1 MPQLARI
8 RLSLFSTLA
17 LAVPV
22 AACGG
27 VDGGEA
33 GPDAAVVGVAPRIVA
48 TTPVDGATG
57 VAADAAITIAFSE
70 PMDAASVAAALDA
83 AALGEVALTWNPA
96 GDQLT
101 ITPAAPLA
109 YATGAGLDP
118 TAVTARAYAISLGT
132 GATDRTGDG
141 LAAAGA
147 LRFTT
152 LKDLAWAI
160 PFDDANSASVS
171 PAVPTPGTSGPLG
184 VGDDRNNQP
193 HRALLTFD
201 RDRMPS
207 AAVAIASAT
216 LTAQQLDP
224 VGSPWA
230 LGAALAIDHV
240 AFTPPSASAFG
251 STSLAAM
258 GEFGTRLNLAPSLDV
273 TDALE
278 ADRAAGNRYTQ
289 FRLSYPTATD
299 SDGATD
305 QAQLDR
311 ASVGLAIHYL
321 VP

>member
-1 MPQLARI
+1 MPQRARF

-33 GPDAAVVGVAPRIVA
+33 GPDAAVAGAAPRIVA
-48 TTPVDGATG
+48 TTPADGATG
-57 VAADAAITIAFSE
+57 VAADATITIAFSE

-83 AALGEVALTWNPA
+83 AALGEVALAWNAA

-118 TAVTARAYAISLGT
+118 AAVAARAYAISLGT
-132 GATDRTGDG
+132 AATDRTGDG
-141 LAAAGA
+141 LVAAGA

-152 LKDLAWAI
+152 LKELAWTTSL
-160 PFDDANSASVS
+160 DDAHSATVT
-171 PAVPTPGTSGPLG
+171 PATTTPSTSGPLG

-201 RDRMPS
+201 RDRMP
-207 AAVAIASAT
+207 AATVAIASARV
-216 LTAQQLDP
+216 TAQQLDP

-230 LGAALAIDHV
+230 LGAAISLDHV
-240 AFTPPSASAFG
+240 AFTPPSAAAFA
-251 STSLAAM
+251 STSFATM

-273 TDALE
+273 TAALE
-278 ADRAAGNRYTQ
+278 ADRAARNRYTQ
-289 FRLSYPTATD
+289 FRLSLPTATD
-299 SDGATD
+299 ADGATD
-305 QAQLDR
+305 EAQLDR
-311 ASVGLAIHYL
+311 ASVALAIRYL